1 MSLSCT
7 ANQTIKS
14 LNNYTIEYN
23 IAKSTI
29 SQWVKQYHDKCQ
41 YTTPEKADSAAE
53 IRKINQRIKEQE
65 KELGLI

>member
-23 IAKSTI
+23 IAKSTV
-29 SQWVKQYHDKCQ
+29 SQWVKQYYDECQ
-41 YTTPEKADSAAE
+41 YNTSDEAGSAAE
-53 IRKINQRIKEQE
+53 IRKVNQRIKEQE